1 MIRAALLLSGAGV
14 VTYSTY
20 SHFVE
25 ENPLTNKRRFML
37 WGPGFDVRLGKLV
50 SNSQKRSYQQAHK
63 VIDQD
68 KFTHKLAHSIATEL
82 LKHLP
87 ATAPRDWN
95 LTVVRDSQPNAF
107 AVPDGSIF
115 ITTKLIE
122 MAENP
127 DELAL
132 VLAHE
137 VGHVYLRHSAHQL
150 STMVS
155 LSLLAATIQFLVFG
169 ETYKIVDDLQTLVLR
184 LPMSREHEFEAD
196 KFGCRMSTDAGFSSN
211 LSPRILVKLNKLE
224 PASSPWL
231 STHPATDE
239 RVKELRLEVMKLK
252 DEASPEDA
260 QHKREQLNY
269 LDKMMTKA
277 KTELRIK
284 S

>member
-1 MIRAALLLSGAGV
+1 MIRAALLVSGAGAA
-14 VTYSTY
+14 TFSAYNY
-20 SHFVE
+20 FLE
-25 ENPLTNKRRFML
+25 ENPLTNKRRFIL

-50 SNSQKRSYQQAHK
+50 SNSQKQVYKQTGK
-63 VIDQD
+63 VVAQD
-68 KFTHKLAHSIATEL
+68 RFTHQLAHGIATEL

-95 LTVVRDSQPNAF
+95 LTVIQDSSPNAF

-115 ITTKLIE
+115 LTTRLIE
-122 MAENP
+122 LADSP

-150 STMVS
+150 STQ
-155 LSLLAATIQFLVFG
+155 LSLGLLASVVQFLVFG
-169 ETYKIVDDLQTLVLR
+169 ETYKVVDDVQTIVLR
-184 LPMSREHEFEAD
+184 LPMSREHEYEAD
-196 KFGCRMSTDAGFSSN
+196 KFGCRMSTEAGFDN
-211 LSPRILVKLNKLE
+211 NRGPRILMKLKKLE

-239 RVKELRLEVMKLK
+239 RVKELRLEVMKVK
-252 DEASPEDA
+252 DLTSPEDA
-260 QHKREQLNY
+260 KQLREQLSY
-269 LDKMMTKA
+269 LDKLMTRAKA
-277 KTELRIK
+277 ELRIK